1 MECSQVDRAAKSEL
15 VTALNTV
22 LKDTGVVVVARN
34 AGLVAAQSADFRRRV
49 KAAGG
54 SVKVAKNR
62 LTALALTGTDAEGIG
77 GLLKGPT
84 ILAYSKDP
92 IAAAKAAV
100 AYAKDNDKLV
110 ILGGAMGKTVL
121 DAKGVKALADLPSID
136 ELRAM
141 LLGVIQA
148 PAGKLVRTINEPGS
162 ALARLLKAKIDKG
175 DAAA

>member
-1 MECSQVDRAAKSEL
+1 MDRAAKSEL
-15 VTALNTV
+15 VTTLNGV

-62 LTALALTGTDAEGIG
+62 LTALALNGTDAEGIKV
-77 GLLKGPT
+77 LLKGPV

-121 DAKGVKALADLPSID
+121 DAKGVKALADLPSLD

-141 LLGVIQA
+141 LLGTIKA

-162 ALARLLKAKIDKG
+162 SLARLLQAKVDKG
-175 DAAA
+175 EAAA

>member
-1 MECSQVDRAAKSEL
+1 VDRAAKSEL
-15 VTALNTV
+15 VTTLNAV

-34 AGLVAAQSADFRRRV
+34 AGLVAAQSADFRRRI

-54 SVKVAKNR
+54 RVKVAKNR
-62 LTALALTGTDAEGIG
+62 LAALALNGTDAEGIK

-100 AYAKDNDKLV
+100 AYAKDNEKLV

-121 DAKGVKALADLPSID
+121 DANGVKALAELPSLD
-136 ELRAM
+136 ELRAR
-141 LLGVIQA
+141 LLGLIKA

-162 ALARLLKAKIDKG
+162 SLARLLQAKVDKG
-175 DAAA
+175 DQAA